1 MYIFK
6 PLIDFFKM
14 IKKNNEYN
22 KMSKSHTKVD
32 STGNFPD
39 AKIKPAG
46 KKIKS
51 YTNSVSVD
59 DDIKMLFEL
68 ANKDNQTRY
77 EKETINNGNKYSSS
91 TKFGSDTPSAPSIF
105 DASTGKVH
113 DTDNGSDTNCKHENT
128 INENHIE
135 ICVDCGIALHN
146 KLTTEA
152 EWRYY
157 GENDNNHSSD
167 PSRCQYRKA
176 VDKSIKK
183 DLEKLDL
190 TPEIIN
196 LSDELYFKVTKG
208 DIKRGDLRWGII
220 FACVFEAYKMIG
232 NPQTPI
238 SIQKIFNK
246 VFAIT
251 KRNMSHGI
259 NYFRLGM
266 PKEEKKDIQYITAE
280 HFIPSILEKFDIKQE
295 HTENILALYKEI
307 ENKSSV
313 INRRNPQSV
322 SCGLV
327 YYYLKKLN
335 ADISVG
341 KFGKIV
347 GLSEITIS
355 NIMNEIDEVI
365 YNI

>member
-14 IKKNNEYN
+14 IKKSNEYN
-22 KMSKSHTKVD
+22 KMSKSHTKID
-32 STGNFPD
+32 S
-39 AKIKPAG
+39 KIPAG
-46 KKIKS
+46 TIDAQSGSKSAISNRKTKS

-68 ANKDNQTRY
+68 ANKENQTRY
-77 EKETINNGNKYSSS
+77 EKETTI
-91 TKFGSDTPSAPSIF
+91 
-105 DASTGKVH
+105 DA
-113 DTDNGSDTNCKHENT
+113 NTNCKHENT

-238 SIQKIFNK
+238 SIQKMFNK